1 MGSITDRVAI
11 IGMGCTKFGELWE
24 KSLDDMIVEAAYE
37 AYEDAGIEPKDIQ
50 AAWFGTD
57 SSAWSGYA
65 LSNPLK
71 LNYVPVTRVQNE
83 CATGSDAF
91 RNACYGV
98 ASGVFDIAL
107 ALGAEKFKDSGYS
120 GLPSAPTTSGK
131 GSYIFPDGTYRS
143 FTSTA
148 PGSFAMMA
156 TRYFDKYNLS
166 PDEGKRIIGQIE
178 VKNHYNGSLHPKAH
192 FQREITLE
200 QVLNA
205 PIIAWPLGLYDCC
218 GVSDG
223 AAAAIICR
231 ADIAKKFRAD
241 PIYVKALQLA
251 NSRYGAISPNYDFAH
266 VEETVRA
273 GEAAF
278 TEAGIKNPREEISM
292 AEVHDCFSITEL
304 VIMEDLRFSQRGK
317 AAEDVRAGRFD
328 LTGEQP
334 INTDGGLKCFGH
346 PLGASGIRMLYEEYK
361 QLQGKADTLLN
372 TGKPSRQVKNPKMGL
387 THNLGGI
394 PPAANIS
401 VIIVGNEKWN

>member
-1 MGSITDRVAI
+1 MESITDRVAI
-11 IGMGCTKFGELWE
+11 IGMGCTKFGENWD
-24 KSLDDMIVEAAYE
+24 KSLDDMIVDAAYE

-57 SSAWSGYA
+57 SSSYSGYGLA
-65 LSNPLK
+65 HPLK
-71 LNYVPVTRVQNE
+71 LNYIPVTRVQNE

-98 ASGVFDIAL
+98 ASGVYDIVL

-120 GLPSAPTTSGK
+120 GIPDAPAATGK
-131 GSYIFPDGTYRS
+131 GTHVSPEGTYRNAT
-143 FTSTA
+143 FTA
-148 PGSFAMMA
+148 PGNFAMMA
-156 TRYFDKYNLS
+156 TKYFDRYGLN
-166 PDEGKRIIGQIE
+166 PEEGKSIIGQIQ

-200 QVLNA
+200 QVLSA
-205 PIIAWPLGLYDCC
+205 PIIAWPLGLFDCC

-231 ADIAKKFRAD
+231 GDMAKNFRAD
-241 PIYVKALQLA
+241 PIYIKALQ
-251 NSRYGAISPNYDFAH
+251 ISSAKEGSMSPKYDFTH
-266 VEETVRA
+266 VEETRRA
-273 GEAAF
+273 GQAAYA
-278 TEAGIKNPREEISM
+278 EAGIKNPREEIST

-304 VIMEDLRFSQRGK
+304 VIMEDLQFSPIGK
-317 AAEDVRAGRFD
+317 AAEDIKAGRFE

-372 TGKPSRQVKNPKMGL
+372 PGKPSRQIKNPALGL
-387 THNLGGI
+387 THNLGGV
-394 PPAANIS
+394 PPTANIS
-401 VIIVGNEKWN
+401 VIIVGNERW

>member
-1 MGSITDRVAI
+1 MGSIKNKVAI
-11 IGMGCTKFGELWE
+11 IGMGCTKFGELWD
-24 KSLDDMIVEAAYE
+24 KSLNDLIIEAAYE
-37 AYEDAGIEPKDIQ
+37 AYADAGIDPKDIQ

-65 LSNPLK
+65 LAAPLK
-71 LNYVPVTRVQNE
+71 LNFKPVTRVQNE

-98 ASGVFDIAL
+98 ASGVYDIVL
-107 ALGAEKFKDSGYS
+107 ALGAEKFKDTGYS
-120 GLPSAPTTSGK
+120 GLPDAPVTTGK
-131 GSYIFPDGTYRS
+131 GVHTSTESTYRNAT
-143 FTSTA
+143 FTA
-148 PGSFAMMA
+148 PGNFAMMA
-156 TRYFDKYNLS
+156 TRYFAKYGLA
-166 PDEGKRIIGQIE
+166 PDEGKRLLAEIQ

-192 FQREITLE
+192 FQREITID
-200 QVLNA
+200 QVMNA

-231 ADIAKKFRAD
+231 ADWAKKFRPD
-241 PIYVKALQLA
+241 PVYVKALQLSVA
-251 NSRYGAISPNYDFAH
+251 RDGMINPNFDYTH
-266 VEETVRA
+266 VEETYRA
-273 GEAAF
+273 GQAAYE
-278 TEAGIKNPREEISM
+278 EAGIKNPREEISM

-304 VIMEDLRFSQRGK
+304 VIMEDLGFSPRGK
-317 AAEDVRAGRFD
+317 APEDVKAGRFA
-328 LTGEQP
+328 LKGEQP

-372 TGKPSRQVKNPKMGL
+372 PGKPSRQLKNPKMGL

-401 VIIVGNEKWN
+401 VIIVGNES